1 MEGGFVSP
9 PMTVLKREGPDLSF
23 HRLRKVATAV
33 ALTWIAASGFASDGP
48 LDREGHLD
56 PAKTSSSSSAAA
68 KANEEKE
75 LAKYLG
81 PGYVERSSVDLVM
94 VPAVVE
100 DRKGRPV
107 LDLGPENFIL
117 MEEGSP
123 QRIEYFARDLSQPVS
138 IAFVL
143 DVSGSMRMSGNDD
156 AAKRAVRKFLASL
169 RPHDEVSLIAFADR
183 QVATLTEFSRDRSPF
198 LKYLNAVKSYGQTAL
213 RDAVAATPEM
223 VDRSHR
229 GRKAIVLLTD
239 GVDNYSTLSLENA
252 LKAAREVDVP
262 IYCLGLADPVPE
274 EPDIEVE
281 APAQAESVLRQ
292 VAEETGGIF
301 SLIRTPEDLQEAVSR
316 IQEDLRSQYVL
327 GYTPK
332 TSARDGRFRRISL
345 MVADRSRLVVR
356 ARKGYVLGP

>member
-1 MEGGFVSP
+1 
-9 PMTVLKREGPDLSF
+9 MTVLKREGTDLSF
-23 HRLRKVATAV
+23 DRLRKLATAV
-33 ALTWIAASGFASDGP
+33 ALTCVTASGFGSDGP

-56 PAKTSSSSSAAA
+56 PARTSTSSAAA
-68 KANEEKE
+68 KANEDKE
-75 LAKYLG
+75 LQKYLG
-81 PGYVERSSVDLVM
+81 AGYVERSSVDLVM

-143 DVSGSMRMSGNDD
+143 DVSGSMRMSGNDA

-183 QVATLTEFSRDRSPF
+183 QVSTLTEFSRDRTPF

-239 GVDNYSTLSLENA
+239 GVDNYSTLSLEN
-252 LKAAREVDVP
+252 
-262 IYCLGLADPVPE
+262 
-274 EPDIEVE
+274 
-281 APAQAESVLRQ
+281 
-292 VAEETGGIF
+292 
-301 SLIRTPEDLQEAVSR
+301 
-316 IQEDLRSQYVL
+316 
-327 GYTPK
+327 
-332 TSARDGRFRRISL
+332 
-345 MVADRSRLVVR
+345 
-356 ARKGYVLGP
+356 